1 MGKDTV
7 LDEFHS
13 DETLL
18 TSHKTPFFSL
28 LVMSA
33 KLMIFKKS
41 SMKPLS
47 RLALV
52 QKFNDRS
59 CQFNLTM
66 FTNMTSNTMLILKKV
81 YKIDFNM
88 KHNNYN

>member
-1 MGKDTV
+1 M
-7 LDEFHS
+7 EEYHS
-13 DETLL
+13 DEISFSSHETL
-18 TSHKTPFFSL
+18 FFSL
-28 LVMSA
+28 LAMLA
-33 KLMIFKKS
+33 KLMVFKKS
-41 SMKPLS
+41 SMKPPS
-47 RLALV
+47 RPALV
-52 QKFNDRS
+52 QKFNDSS